1 MKLKMKKNIDQK
13 GKTID
18 VKNTLFKW
26 IVLCEEE
33 YSETLSSFSFIL
45 VGWPA
50 LPCKP
55 S

>member
-1 MKLKMKKNIDQK
+1 MEVKKK
-13 GKTID
+13 
-18 VKNTLFKW
+18 TLFKW

-45 VGWPA
+45 DDWPA
-50 LPCKP
+50 LPRGP